1 MYALTLEIIEAV
13 LLSMKL
19 KKLLIEKY
27 SGYDDA
33 VSQIIAADS
42 RAAIRQNQEEILI
55 FSRLLQRFS
64 SNNLCPT
71 N

>member
-1 MYALTLEIIEAV
+1 MDALILEIIEAE

-42 RAAIRQNQEEILI
+42 RAAIRQIQEEMLI

-64 SNNLCPT
+64 SNTHSLT